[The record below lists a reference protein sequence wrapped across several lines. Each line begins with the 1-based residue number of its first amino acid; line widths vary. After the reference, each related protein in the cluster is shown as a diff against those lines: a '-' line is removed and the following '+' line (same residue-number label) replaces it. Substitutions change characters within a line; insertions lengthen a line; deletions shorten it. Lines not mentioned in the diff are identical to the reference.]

1 MNKYITI
8 DPGKKGAI
16 IFRDS
21 DNKIT
26 VFKMPLIKDQ
36 LDYYEFNK
44 LIKRIKQEH
53 PDVKLVCEK
62 VGVSYGSNRS

>member
-1 MNKYITI
+1 MNKYITV

-44 LIKRIKQEH
+44 LIR
-53 PDVKLVCEK
+53 
-62 VGVSYGSNRS
+62 